1 MTARRFVARCTAVTA
16 LLALAVGVSVG
27 AYHDSG
33 GGWLAVAAVWI
44 SLAILM
50 TVATAIAWGLD
61 NWNAR

>member
-1 MTARRFVARCTAVTA
+1 MTTKRIVARCTAVTVA
-16 LLALAVGVSVG
+16 LTVIVGISAG

-50 TVATAIAWGLD
+50 TAAIAIAWGLD